1 MAFSFFASAAI
12 LRDMSESGRGRSF
25 LNLPFKLNVT
35 ALLVAV
41 VILIVVGELVLG
53 SGGFVEIEPGEVAVV
68 YNNTGLAIFGD
79 DQRTIIAQ
87 GAQTFIPGIQTLHV
101 LERKPQVFVM
111 SDEAAQSGRQ
121 GSRSGR
127 GRLENVAP
135 SLTVRANDGSNF
147 FFDRLE
153 IHYQIL
159 PAEAAKVLAYSGP
172 ESAYKHD
179 LIATHAREILRD
191 EFGRYSFIEI
201 ADPSKYGAAT
211 SEARR
216 RLNER
221 LLPYGLEITQ
231 IVTPKPKFE
240 ARVEKA
246 IEERQNAEQEV
257 EVQEEKR
264 NKLEQEKGLKIQSIE
279 QKKNAEY
286 QSLVAELESAKKAAG
301 NKLLSVR
308 READKYFIE
317 REASAIAYQQEKTLR
332 AKANEE
338 AYRKEAEGLVAKIS
352 AAGAAG
358 PDVLNQVIAEKVF
371 PQLQKVSATPLIKP
385 STPIDIRHID
395 RPRGGN

>member
-1 MAFSFFASAAI
+1 MTTSGKGSRAS
-12 LRDMSESGRGRSF
+12 G
-25 LNLPFKLNVT
+25 LPFKLNVT
-35 ALLVAV
+35 AVLVTM
-41 VILIVVGELVLG
+41 VILIVAGELVIG

-68 YNNTGLAIFGD
+68 YNNTGLAILGEN
-79 DQRTIIAQ
+79 QRTIIAQ
-87 GAQTFIPGIQTLHV
+87 GAQTFIPGLQTLHT

-111 SDEAAQSGRQ
+111 SDEATKGSPAGR
-121 GSRSGR
+121 SARAM
-127 GRLENVAP
+127 NAAP

-159 PAEAAKVLAYSGP
+159 PAEAAKVLAFSGP
-172 ESAYKHD
+172 GGAYKHD

-201 ADPSKYGAAT
+201 ANPSKYGAANA
-211 SEARR
+211 EAKG

-221 LLPYGLEITQ
+221 LLAYGLEITQ

-279 QKKNAEY
+279 QQKNAEY
-286 QSLVAELESAKKAAG
+286 QSLVAELESAKKAAE

-317 REASAIAYQQEKTLR
+317 REAAGQAYQQEKTLR

-338 AYRKEAEGLVAKIS
+338 AYRKEAEGLVAKIT
-352 AAGAAG
+352 AVGAAG
-358 PDVLNQVIAEKVF
+358 PDVLNRVIAEKIF
-371 PQLQKVSATPLIKP
+371 PQLQKLSATPLIKP

>member
-1 MAFSFFASAAI
+1 MFPRVAFSFSVDAAI
-12 LRDMSESGRGRSF
+12 LPVMSDSRPGSN
-25 LNLPFKLNVT
+25 LPKLPFKLNLT
-35 ALLVAV
+35 AILVALV
-41 VILIVVGELVLG
+41 TLIVLGELVLG

-68 YNNTGLAIFGD
+68 YNNTRLGLFGD
-79 DQRTIIAQ
+79 AQRTIIAQ
-87 GAQTFIPGIQTLHV
+87 GAQTFIPGIQTLHT
-101 LERKPQVFVM
+101 LKRKPQVFVM
-111 SDEAAQSGRQ
+111 SDEAAKKS
-121 GSRSGR
+121 SRGDDR
-127 GRLENVAP
+127 IVNAAA

-153 IHYQIL
+153 IHYQIV
-159 PAEAAKVLAYSGP
+159 PSEAGKVLAFSGP
-172 ESAYKHD
+172 NDSFKNG

-211 SEARR
+211 SEAKR

-279 QKKNAEY
+279 QQKNAEY
-286 QSLVAELESAKKAAG
+286 QSLVAELESAKKAAE
-301 NKLLSVR
+301 NQLISIR

-317 REASAIAYQQEKTLR
+317 REASGQAYQQQKTLR

-338 AYRKEAEGLVAKIS
+338 AYRKEAEGLVAKIT

-358 PDVLNQVIAEKVF
+358 PDVLNRVIAEKVF
-371 PQLQKVSATPLIKP
+371 PQLEKISATPLIKP
-385 STPIDIRHID
+385 STPIDIRHLD
-395 RPRGGN
+395 KEGK